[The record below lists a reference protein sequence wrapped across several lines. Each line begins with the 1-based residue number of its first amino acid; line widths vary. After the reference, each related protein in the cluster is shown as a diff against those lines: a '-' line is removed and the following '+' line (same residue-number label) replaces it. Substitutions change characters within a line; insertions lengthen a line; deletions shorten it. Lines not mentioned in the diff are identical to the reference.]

1 MSSMSNIVLV
11 HGWSMHSGMWGPFVD
26 TLGESHRVTC
36 LDLPGHGHA
45 PMVDEF
51 NLESVS
57 EVLLGAAPEKASW
70 IGWSLGAT
78 IVMHLAR
85 YFPDRVEN
93 VALLAGNA
101 KFVSDDEWPSGMEL
115 TLLRRFGANL
125 IEDNRGALLRFLSL
139 QAQGSSATKH
149 QLKEL
154 RERMDSRG
162 SPTEG
167 ALLGGLDILENADSR
182 YALKKLQCPVLLLYG
197 ELDSLV
203 PVAAGEAMKALCPK
217 AHLHI
222 VKGAAHMPFYTHTD
236 ETASVVKGFLKANR
250 A

>member
-1 MSSMSNIVLV
+1 MSSMSNVVLV

-51 NLESVS
+51 NLRSIS
-57 EVLLGAAPEKASW
+57 EVLLGAAPEKACW

-78 IVMHLAR
+78 IVMYLAR
-85 YFPDRVEN
+85 YFPDRVKSM
-93 VALLAGNA
+93 ALLAGNA
-101 KFVSDDEWPSGMEL
+101 KFVADYEWPSGMEL

-125 IEDNRGALLRFLSL
+125 IEDNRGAVLRFLSL
-139 QAQGSSATKH
+139 QAQGSPTTKH
-149 QLKEL
+149 HLKEL
-154 RERMDSRG
+154 RERLDSRS
-162 SPTEG
+162 SPTES

-182 YALKKLQCPVLLLYG
+182 QALKNLQCPALLLYG
-197 ELDSLV
+197 ELDTLV

-217 AHLHI
+217 ARLYV
-222 VKGAAHMPFYTHTD
+222 VKGAGHMPFYTHTE
-236 ETASVVKGFLKANR
+236 ETASVVKGFLKAYP
-250 A
+250 